1 MTCASCGRDLL
12 VPVDELDGYAIRCRV
27 CAGRPAR
34 GILVALLVAIVI
46 DIVLWRAVAH
56 LIG

>member
-1 MTCASCGRDLL
+1 MTCPSCGRDLL
-12 VPVDELDGYAIRCRV
+12 VPDIGSYAIRCRV

-34 GILVALLVAIVI
+34 GILIGLLIAIVI
-46 DIVLWRAVAH
+46 DIVLWRAVVH